1 MAREL
6 FGIALL
12 GALLVSCSGNPSE
25 PAGGANAESVGDI
38 MVPLTTE
45 NGGVTYRLQ
54 KAQFTISGTTLGTP
68 LVVKPP
74 ADTPIDT
81 ETLPVGS
88 YSALLRVGWVLERK
102 GAETDATFAAVNA
115 TLITPNPISFE
126 VTKGGTTNVFFGFA
140 TSVGDVS
147 LGRGNANLRISV
159 QDCTEFNGI
168 SAALAT
174 YTIDCLGTIDP
185 KAYVVNADG
194 ILSRTF
200 DACPLDKT
208 KLLSIDGLLSL
219 QLRAVRLPYAKECL
233 AGRWLDW
240 KGGLDPAGVVCPS
253 WTKQQ
258 IVNEAT
264 EAMIDKLIPD
274 LTKLA
279 QSPNDGS
286 RPAFLQLL
294 DEGYVYGVAFTNTK
308 PPANQKCQT
317 AGDCATVCAGG
328 LPGFVLRNDATTVL
342 TDGPYWLL
350 DATYPGSTKDPFL
363 KAGYY
368 HPMSYYGPPPGTQF
382 ADRHRVA
389 PCPGCL
395 PETCSYGLSNIHIP
409 LRCDCL
415 NVANNL
421 TCPADDTSC
430 VGMCAP

>member
-12 GALLVSCSGNPSE
+12 GAVLVACSGNPSE
-25 PAGGANAESVGDI
+25 PAGAEGVGDI
-38 MVPLTTE
+38 NVPLTAE

-54 KAQFTISGTTLGTP
+54 KAQFTISGTTLSTP

-81 ETLPVGS
+81 ETLPIGS
-88 YSALLRVGWVLERK
+88 YSALLKDGWVLERK
-102 GAETDATFAAVNA
+102 GAEADATFAAVNA
-115 TLITPNPISFE
+115 TLITPNPTNFT
-126 VTKGGTTNVFFGFA
+126 VTKGGTTDVFFGFA

-147 LGRGNANLRISV
+147 LGRGNANIRISV

-174 YTIDCLGTIDP
+174 FTIDCLGTIDP
-185 KAYVVNADG
+185 SSYVVNADG
-194 ILSRTF
+194 LLSRTF
-200 DACPLDKT
+200 DACPADKT
-208 KLLSIDGLLSL
+208 KLASIDGLLSL
-219 QLRAVRLPYAKECL
+219 QLRSVRLPFAKECL

-240 KGGLDPAGVVCPS
+240 KGSLDPAGVVCPS
-253 WTKQQ
+253 WSKQQ

-264 EAMIDKLIPD
+264 DAQIDKLIPD

-294 DEGYVYGVAFTNTK
+294 DEGYVYGVSFANTA
-308 PPANQKCQT
+308 PPPNQKCQT

-328 LPGFVLRNDATTVL
+328 FPGFVLRNDAGTVL

-350 DATYPGSTKDPFL
+350 DTTYPGSTRDPFL

-382 ADRHRVA
+382 ANRNRVA
-389 PCPGCL
+389 PCPGCG
-395 PETCSYGLSNIHIP
+395 PETCSYGVSNIHIP

-415 NVANNL
+415 NVANNQ
-421 TCPADDTSC
+421 TCPADDATC
-430 VGMCAP
+430 VGYCAP